1 MTETFDFRPQRKPN
15 VIWIFGDQHRAQA
28 LSHRGDPNVF
38 TPNIDNLARNGTRFD
53 RAVAGAPWCCP
64 FRGALMTGRYPH
76 QTGVT
81 ATPSALDPTIPTVAE
96 PFKRAGY
103 HTAYVGKWHLDGSN
117 NREHYVPPDRRGG
130 FDYWMGYENNN
141 NQNEVYIYGS
151 EGETP
156 QRLPGYETDALTDL
170 LIGHLTGHVGGNPV
184 GDEAEYQPFFAVLSV
199 QPPHDP
205 YVAPTNPAHG
215 TRRIHP
221 AQIQFRP
228 NVPQVDWVREKAALD
243 LAGYYA
249 MIENLDYN
257 LGRIR
262 EALKRLS
269 VDRETYIVF
278 FSDHGDMLGSHAQW
292 GKSTPWEESIR
303 IPLIIGKVGGN
314 VNMQVGVTDAVLNHV
329 DLAPTTL
336 GLCGI
341 PVPEMMQGH
350 DYSAHC
356 IRPGAPEHKGPPAR
370 DQEPDS
376 AYLQQIPRKMHR
388 HSVNRAWR
396 GVVTRDGWKYVCTP
410 GNDWLLFNTAADPY
424 EQANYVYD
432 RAFQQQKERCHERL
446 ARWIEETGD
455 AFSLPDIQLE
465 GAA

>member
-1 MTETFDFRPQRKPN
+1 MTETLEFGPQRKPN
-15 VIWIFGDQHRAQA
+15 VIWVFGDQHRGQA
-28 LSHRGDPNVF
+28 LSYRGDPNVF
-38 TPNIDNLARNGTRFD
+38 TPNIDNLTRNGMRFD
-53 RAVAGAPWCCP
+53 QAVAGAPWCTP
-64 FRGALMTGRYPH
+64 FRGALLTGCYPH

-81 ATPSALDPTIPTVAE
+81 ATPSTLDPTIPTVAE
-96 PFKRAGY
+96 PFKQAGY

-117 NREHYVPPDRRGG
+117 SRKHYIPPDHRGN

-141 NQNEVYIYGS
+141 NQNECYIYGS

-156 QRLPGYETDALTDL
+156 VRLPGYETDSLTDVF
-170 LIGHLTGHVGGNPV
+170 IQHLTSHVGAR
-184 GDEAEYQPFFAVLSV
+184 DDYQPFFGILSV

-205 YVAPTNPAHG
+205 YVSPTNPG
-215 TRRIHP
+215 YGMRRIHP
-221 AQIQFRP
+221 ADIQLRP
-228 NVPQVDWVREKAALD
+228 NVPNVDWIRERAALD

-262 EALKRLS
+262 EALKGLS
-269 VDRETYIVF
+269 IDRETYIVF

-303 IPLIIGKVGGN
+303 IPLIIGKVGGHDN
-314 VNMQVGVTDAVLNHV
+314 TRVGMSDVVINHV
-329 DLAPTTL
+329 DLAATSL

-341 PVPEMMQGH
+341 PVPDAMKGY
-350 DYSAHC
+350 DYSAYC
-356 IRPGAPEHKGPPAR
+356 IRHDAPEYKGSPNR

-376 AYLQQIPRKMHR
+376 AYLQQIPRKMHP

-396 GVVTRDGWKYVCTP
+396 GVVMRDGWKYVCTP
-410 GNDWLLFNTAADPY
+410 GNDWLLFNTREDPY
-424 EQANYVYD
+424 EQANHVYD
-432 RAFQQQKERCHERL
+432 TVFQEQKERCQERL

-455 AFSLPDIQLE
+455 TFELPDIQIERPRLP
-465 GAA
+465 